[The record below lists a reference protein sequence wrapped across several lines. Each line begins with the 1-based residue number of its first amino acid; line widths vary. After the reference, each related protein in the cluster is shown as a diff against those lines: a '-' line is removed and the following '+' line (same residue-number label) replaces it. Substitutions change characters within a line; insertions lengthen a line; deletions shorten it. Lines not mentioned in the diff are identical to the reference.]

1 VSVRAPF
8 CVATS
13 SIHHVA
19 VSLRLPAS
27 NDMEYRYLGINT
39 PSVKFYDKNKDV
51 KVEIEKRENGF
62 MKDKET
68 MGWT

>member
-1 VSVRAPF
+1 MRVRAPF

-27 NDMEYRYLGINT
+27 NDIVYLGINP

-51 KVEIEKRENGF
+51 KVEIVLRENGF